1 MASSP
6 LIFDVFHRLELTPG
20 EAVVIR
26 LLPSLPLYVRIP
38 DGDSRLGRVCAS
50 YVFRMN
56 LYHAWYICIG
66 HPLRGPSSRRGV
78 SSGFFI
84 GGQSAGTIG
93 LC

>member
-38 DGDSRLGRVCAS
+38 D
-50 YVFRMN
+50 
-56 LYHAWYICIG
+56 
-66 HPLRGPSSRRGV
+66 
-78 SSGFFI
+78 
-84 GGQSAGTIG
+84 
-93 LC
+93 